1 MPLDPP
7 ITAEEEDLI
16 RRVRAMQAKQAEIA
30 DAEAK
35 KAQADAQAQS
45 ARAGYENLR
54 REFAET
60 MGERGITNPDA
71 LLRRRDR

>member
-1 MPLDPP
+1 MTLEPP

-16 RRVRAMQAKQAEIA
+16 RRVRAMQAKQTEITEAEETRSQA
-30 DAEAK
+30 R
-35 KAQADAQAQS
+35 AQSQS

-60 MGERGITNPDA
+60 MRERGITNPDA
-71 LLRRRDR
+71 LLRRRDG